1 MPATLKFTALDDGR
15 LVEVRR
21 NEEVSDDFWRLVRAE
36 WGQNGH
42 RPSVAIYVPI
52 EEFASRNRWLGPA
65 CKSFRVGIQWDEPTR
80 AVLRERRA
88 EATRLPEIRRTNPTL
103 DIGEARAR
111 AVGSGRFTRSMK
123 PFQERDL
130 AKLLALDHGANF
142 SVPGAGKTTVELAV
156 YQAER
161 DAGRVHQLL
170 VVAPLS
176 AFDAWMVDSADCLS
190 PAPPLHRFDGGT
202 IPHDTEL
209 LLVNYQRL
217 AGSYSQ
223 IAAFVARA
231 PTLVVLDEAH
241 RMKRGRD
248 GEWGTACLDLA
259 FLATRRDVLSG
270 TPAPQHPSD
279 MLAILDFLWPGQ
291 ARQVMPGAALA
302 TVPPPSAITLVS
314 DAIRPLFVRTTKH
327 ELNLREP
334 IKRVIPVELT
344 GLHQQ
349 IYDSLRRRYAGVI
362 AATQR
367 DRLDMAAWGDVI
379 MYLLEAATNPALLP
393 AGSSS
398 NDPIEFRHPP
408 LDVPEGSP
416 LRRLIADYAMYET
429 PAKFIQLAAKVKE
442 LRDENRKVLVWSNFV
457 RNLETLERQFAAYQP
472 ALVHGGIPSEIS
484 QPAAP
489 RVRER
494 EIERFRHDEACGVL
508 LANPAAMSE
517 GISLHQV
524 CHDAIYLDRTFNA
537 GQFLQSVD
545 RIHRLGLDPAI
556 DTTIYFLETQNT
568 IDQTVNA
575 RVERKARNLGTML
588 DDPGL
593 ATMALPDDEDYGS
606 PIDVGDNDDIAALF
620 AHLRGEPDAP
630 P

>member
-1 MPATLKFTALDDGR
+1 VPGTLKFTTLENGR
-15 LVEVRR
+15 RIEVRR
-21 NEEVSDDFWRLVRAE
+21 SGDVSDDFWRVVRAE
-36 WGQNGH
+36 WGQNGQ
-42 RPSVAIYVPI
+42 RPSVAIYVLI
-52 EEFASRNRWLGPA
+52 EEFASRNRWLLPA
-65 CKSFRVGIQWDEPTR
+65 CKAHKVGIQWDELTL
-80 AVLRERRA
+80 AVIRERRA
-88 EATRLPEIRRTNPTL
+88 ESKRLPEIRRTQPTL
-103 DIGEARAR
+103 DVDDARAR
-111 AVGSGRFTRSMK
+111 AVGSGRFRRSLK
-123 PFQERDL
+123 WFQERDL

-161 DAGRVHQLL
+161 DAQRVQQLL

-176 AFDAWMVDSADCLS
+176 AFDAWMVDSVECLT
-190 PAPPLHRFDGGT
+190 PAPMLHRFDGGT
-202 IPHDTEL
+202 IPHNTEV

-217 AGSYSQ
+217 AASYAQ
-223 IAAFVARA
+223 IAGFVSRG

-241 RMKRGRD
+241 RMKRGRE

-259 FLATRRDVLSG
+259 FSAARRDVLSG

-279 MLAILDFLWPGQ
+279 MVALLDFLWPGQ
-291 ARQVMPGAALA
+291 ARQVMPAAALV
-302 TVPPPSAITLVS
+302 TQPPPSAIGQVTE
-314 DAIRPLFVRTTKH
+314 AISPLFVRTTKH
-327 ELNLREP
+327 ELDLKEP
-334 IKRVIPVELT
+334 IKRVIPVELS
-344 GLHQQ
+344 GLHRQ
-349 IYDSLRRRYAGVI
+349 IYNALRRQYAAAI
-362 AATQR
+362 ATTQR
-367 DRLDMAAWGDVI
+367 DRLDMAAWGNVI

-408 LDVPEGSP
+408 LEIPLGSP
-416 LRRLIADYAMYET
+416 LRQLIADYASYET
-429 PAKFIQLAAKVKE
+429 PAKFIQLAAKVRE
-442 LRDENRKVLVWSNFV
+442 LRADGRKVLIWSNFV
-457 RNLETLERQFAAYQP
+457 RNLETLERQLAAYEP

-484 QPAAP
+484 QPGAG

-494 EIERFRHDEACGVL
+494 EIERFRTDESCGVL

-545 RIHRLGLDPAI
+545 RIHRLGLDPSI
-556 DTTIYFLETQNT
+556 DTTIYFLMTRDT
-568 IDQTVNA
+568 IDEEVNR
-575 RVERKARNLGTML
+575 RVERKAQNLGTML

-606 PIDVGDNDDIAALF
+606 PIDVGDVDDIAALF
-620 AHLRGEPDAP
+620 AHLRGDDKDGA
-630 P
+630 

>member
-1 MPATLKFTALDDGR
+1 
-15 LVEVRR
+15 
-21 NEEVSDDFWRLVRAE
+21 
-36 WGQNGH
+36 
-42 RPSVAIYVPI
+42 
-52 EEFASRNRWLGPA
+52 
-65 CKSFRVGIQWDEPTR
+65 
-80 AVLRERRA
+80 
-88 EATRLPEIRRTNPTL
+88 
-103 DIGEARAR
+103 
-111 AVGSGRFTRSMK
+111 
-123 PFQERDL
+123 
-130 AKLLALDHGANF
+130 
-142 SVPGAGKTTVELAV
+142 
-156 YQAER
+156 
-161 DAGRVHQLL
+161 
-170 VVAPLS
+170 
-176 AFDAWMVDSADCLS
+176 
-190 PAPPLHRFDGGT
+190 
-202 IPHDTEL
+202 
-209 LLVNYQRL
+209 
-217 AGSYSQ
+217 
-223 IAAFVARA
+223 
-231 PTLVVLDEAH
+231 
-241 RMKRGRD
+241 
-248 GEWGTACLDLA
+248 
-259 FLATRRDVLSG
+259 
-270 TPAPQHPSD
+270 

-408 LDVPEGSP
+408 LDIPEGSA

>member
-21 NEEVSDDFWRLVRAE
+21 NEDVSDDFWRLVRAE

-65 CKSFRVGIQWDEPTR
+65 CRSHKVGIQWDEPTR

-103 DIGEARAR
+103 DIDEARVR
-111 AVGSGRFTRSMK
+111 AVGSGRFKRSMK

-161 DAGRVHQLL
+161 DAGRVQQLL

-176 AFDAWMVDSADCLS
+176 AFDAWMVDSVDCLS
-190 PAPPLHRFDGGT
+190 PAPRLHRFDGGA
-202 IPHDTEL
+202 IPRDTEL

-223 IAAFVARA
+223 IAAFTARA

-291 ARQVMPGAALA
+291 ARQVMPAAALA

-344 GLHQQ
+344 GLHRQ
-349 IYDSLRRRYAGVI
+349 IYDGLRRRYAGAI

-367 DRLDMAAWGDVI
+367 ERLDMAAWGDVI

-408 LDVPEGSP
+408 LDIPEGSP

-442 LRDENRKVLVWSNFV
+442 LRDQNRKVLVWSNFV
-457 RNLETLERQFAAYQP
+457 RNLETLERQFAAYHP

-620 AHLRGEPDAP
+620 AHLRGEADATP
-630 P
+630 

>member
-1 MPATLKFTALDDGR
+1 MAGTLKFTALDDGR
-15 LVEVRR
+15 RVEVRR
-21 NEEVSDDFWRLVRAE
+21 SDEVSDDFWRLVRAE
-36 WGQNGH
+36 WGQNGQ

-52 EEFASRNRWLGPA
+52 EEFASRNRWLLAA
-65 CKSFRVGIQWDEPTR
+65 CRAHKVGIQWDDPTL
-80 AVLRERRA
+80 AIVRERRA
-88 EATRLPEIRRTNPTL
+88 ELKRLPEIRSTAPTL
-103 DIGEARAR
+103 DIADARAR
-111 AVGSGRFTRSMK
+111 ALSSGRFQRTLKS
-123 PFQERDL
+123 FQERDL

-161 DAGRVHQLL
+161 DADRVQQLL

-176 AFDAWMVDSADCLS
+176 AFDAWIVDSVECLT
-190 PAPPLHRFDGGT
+190 PAPILHRFDGGT
-202 IPHDTEL
+202 IPHDTEV

-217 AGSYSQ
+217 AASYAQ
-223 IAAFVARA
+223 IAGFIARR

-248 GEWGTACLDLA
+248 GEWGTACLDLS
-259 FLATRRDVLSG
+259 FLAARRDVLSG

-279 MLAILDFLWPGQ
+279 MVALLDFLWPGQ
-291 ARQVMPGAALA
+291 AQQIMPAAALVTQPPPGA
-302 TVPPPSAITLVS
+302 INQVS
-314 DAIRPLFVRTTKH
+314 EAIRPLFVRTTKH
-327 ELNLREP
+327 ELNLKEP
-334 IKRVIPVELT
+334 IKRVIPVELS

-349 IYDSLRRRYAGVI
+349 IYDALRRQYAAAI
-362 AATQR
+362 ATTQR
-367 DRLDMAAWGDVI
+367 DRLDLGAWGDVI

-408 LDVPEGSP
+408 LDIPPGSP

-429 PAKFIQLAAKVKE
+429 PQKFIQLAAKVKE
-442 LRDENRKVLVWSNFV
+442 LRDEGRKVLIWSNFV
-457 RNLETLERQFAAYQP
+457 RNLETLERQLAAYQP

-484 QPAAP
+484 QPSAG
-489 RVRER
+489 RVREH
-494 EIERFRHDEACGVL
+494 EIERFRTDEDCGVL

-545 RIHRLGLDPAI
+545 RIHRLGLDPSV
-556 DTTIYFLETQNT
+556 DTTIYFLITRDT
-568 IDQTVNA
+568 IDESVNS
-575 RVERKARNLGTML
+575 RVERKAKNLGTML

-606 PIDVGDNDDIAALF
+606 PIDVGDDADIAALF
-620 AHLRGEPDAP
+620 AHLRGEHDVA
-630 P
+630 